1 MKSNL
6 FFLTLSLMILVMA
19 GCTKNEDLLNVQNN
33 PFNEKSAGLI
43 TESITL
49 NGKYIVVLKKDAEI
63 VVEDVKV
70 KKDHVK
76 AKAYGLLKKY
86 EITGDVEEVYETAL
100 QGFAMK
106 MSPGQAAKMMEDSTV
121 LRVEADQI
129 ITMSAKKTK
138 PTPAP
143 TPTTTTPTTTPT
155 TTQNIPWGITRVGG
169 GATFTGTGVAWVID
183 SGIDLSHPDL
193 NVSTTLGIS
202 YVSGVSSPND
212 DNGHGTHVAGII
224 AAKNNTIGV
233 VGVAAGALVIPVK
246 VLDSTG
252 SGTFSGVL
260 AGINYVANNGKEGDV
275 ANMSL
280 GGGISPTIDDAV
292 IAASLKV
299 KFAIAAGNETDNA
312 LNHSPAR
319 AEGSNIYTVSAMAS
333 GDTWASFSNY
343 GTPVDY
349 CAPGV
354 SIYST
359 YKGGSYI
366 SMSGTSMAAPHVA
379 GLLLWGNIVKDLNVK
394 NDPDGVADPI
404 AHKL

>member
-6 FFLTLSLMILVMA
+6 FFLTLSLLILVLA
-19 GCTKNEDLLNVQNN
+19 GCTKNEDLLNVQDNS
-33 PFNEKSAGLI
+33 PEMKSAGLS
-43 TESITL
+43 TEKIIL
-49 NGKYIVVLKKDAEI
+49 NGKYIVVLKNDAEI
-63 VVEDVKV
+63 AIQDVKI
-70 KKDHVK
+70 KNDHVK

-86 EITGDVEEVYETAL
+86 EITGDLEEVYETAL

-106 MSPGQAAKMMEDSTV
+106 MSPGQAAKMLEDSTV
-121 LRVEADQI
+121 LRVEADQVVTI
-129 ITMSAKKTK
+129 SGKKPVK
-138 PTPAP
+138 PAP
-143 TPTTTTPTTTPT
+143 TPTTTTTTTPT
-155 TTQNIPWGITRVGG
+155 TTTQNTPWGITRVGG
-169 GATFTGTGVAWVID
+169 GGTYTGTGVAWVID
-183 SGIDLSHPDL
+183 SGIDLTHPDL

-233 VGVAAGALVIPVK
+233 VGVAPGALLIPVK

-260 AGINYVANNGKEGDV
+260 AGINYVAANGVPGDV

-292 IAASLKV
+292 FAASAKV

-319 AEGSNIYTVSAMAS
+319 AEGPNIYTVSAMAS

-343 GTPVDY
+343 GTPVDC

-354 SIYST
+354 SVYST
-359 YKGGSYI
+359 YKGGGYV

-379 GLLLWGNIVKDLNVK
+379 GLLLLGNIGTDLFVK